1 MSVFRFPCSHNASI
15 TDTASFGYL
24 NPSSKAS
31 GIAVALFKKK
41 GAVQNQ
47 YPYLYV
53 DFVTP
58 SFYAQLF
65 YSF

>member
-31 GIAVALFKKK
+31 GIAVALFQRNAYAWNSCDDKKA
-41 GAVQNQ
+41 GSDREQ
-47 YPYLYV
+47 
-53 DFVTP
+53 
-58 SFYAQLF
+58 
-65 YSF
+65 